1 MIQIS
6 WRHGP
11 SSSEKTPFCLIEKK
25 NRYTNKQHA
34 QRQARHQ
41 HCDVLGV
48 VQHAREDKGKLKE
61 RSLTLSDSSKCLA
74 IFHRRRKSSSTNE
87 GLCLTSSKSAG
98 SLREV
103 DKKKRKDS
111 KRGEMVI

>member
-1 MIQIS
+1 MFDCWGIN
-6 WRHGP
+6 RH
-11 SSSEKTPFCLIEKK
+11 
-25 NRYTNKQHA
+25 TNKQHA
-34 QRQARHQ
+34 RRQARHQ
-41 HCDVLGV
+41 RCDVLRV
-48 VQHAREDKGKLKE
+48 VQHGGEDKGKLKE

-87 GLCLTSSKSAG
+87 GLLLTSSKSAG

-103 DKKKRKDS
+103 DKKKEKDL